1 VENGKNREAIF
12 TIFRHLS
19 GASRRSNGVIEL
31 TLNQVALWQIEMALP
46 SVAIS
51 I

>member
-19 GASRRSNGVIEL
+19 GAKRRSNGVIEL
-31 TLNQVALWQIEMALP
+31 TLD
-46 SVAIS
+46 
-51 I
+51 